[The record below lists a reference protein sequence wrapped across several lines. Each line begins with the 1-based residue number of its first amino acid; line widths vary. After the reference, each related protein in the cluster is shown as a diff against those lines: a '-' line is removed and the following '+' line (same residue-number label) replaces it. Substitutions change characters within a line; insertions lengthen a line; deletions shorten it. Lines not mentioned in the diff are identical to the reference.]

1 MDIGDQAGRRR
12 AAAGHGGILLRESGK
27 RPVRHALAVAALAV
41 VMSSGSQALLAQESG
56 IAVGSPA
63 PAVVVHDLDGKS
75 VDLSQ
80 YIGKQPVLL
89 EFWATWCTNC
99 EELLPTVRTAQ
110 AAYGSKV
117 EFIGINVTVNQTP
130 ERVRRYVDTHQPGF
144 RTLYDDQG
152 ASIRAYKVP
161 TTSYVVVVDRAGKV
175 AYTGTG
181 GTQDFDKVLRRVT
194 QD

>member
-1 MDIGDQAGRRR
+1 MK
-12 AAAGHGGILLRESGK
+12 ILLRAS
-27 RPVRHALAVAALAV
+27 AVALLLLGGGRLA
-41 VMSSGSQALLAQESG
+41 AQESG
-56 IAVGSPA
+56 IPVGSKA
-63 PAVVVHDLDGKS
+63 PAVIVNDLEGKP
-75 VDLSQ
+75 VDLGR

-89 EFWATWCTNC
+89 EFWATWCELC
-99 EELLPTVRTAQ
+99 EELLPRVRAAQ

-117 EFIGINVTVNQTP
+117 EFIGVNVTVNQSP
-130 ERVRRYVDTHQPGF
+130 DRVRKYVDSHQPGF

-152 ASIRAYKVP
+152 TSIRAYKVP

-181 GTQDFDKVLRRVT
+181 GTQDLDGVLRRVT